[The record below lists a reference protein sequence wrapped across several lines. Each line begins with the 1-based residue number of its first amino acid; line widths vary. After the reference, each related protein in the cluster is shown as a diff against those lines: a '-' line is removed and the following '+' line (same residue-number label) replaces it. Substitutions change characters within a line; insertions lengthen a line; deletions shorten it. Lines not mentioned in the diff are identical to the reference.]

1 MQENKNPSHE
11 FQANTDQDPGA
22 PASLSVRTSSPVRTL
37 QVHPRNPDWLPVAY
51 NDLMDGLA
59 MGSRPS
65 LKEWA
70 ARLFDEEID
79 QIVKQVLR
87 DFKAD
92 EIWVEL

>member
-1 MQENKNPSHE
+1 
-11 FQANTDQDPGA
+11 
-22 PASLSVRTSSPVRTL
+22 
-37 QVHPRNPDWLPVAY
+37 
-51 NDLMDGLA
+51 MDGLA